1 MRSFAKLIAVI
12 TVGFVTSIAF
22 ADKNADEKSKGD
34 AAKEQSGT
42 KKKKKDKKAS
52 KSADPDTPAKAIDV
66 PVPMGHDSKG
76 LKIPYF
82 STDGKLQMSF
92 NIGVASRIDDSHIRM
107 ADLQIE
113 TFNEEGEHEMAID
126 LPTSVL
132 DLTTSVISTKKHV
145 TIRRADFEL
154 TGETM
159 EFNTKTKQGGLGG
172 SVRML
177 IYNLDDETA
186 ASSATPQPK
195 AK

>member
-1 MRSFAKLIAVI
+1 MRSFAKLIAVL
-12 TVGFVTSIAF
+12 TVALVTSGAF
-22 ADKNADEKSKGD
+22 ADKAADEKAKAD
-34 AAKEQSGT
+34 AKKEQPGT
-42 KKKKKDKKAS
+42 KKKKDKKTA
-52 KSADPDTPAKAIDV
+52 KSADPNAPPKAIDV
-66 PVPMGHDSKG
+66 PVPIGHDAKG

-82 STDGKLQMSF
+82 GNDGKLQMNF
-92 NIGVASRIDDSHIRM
+92 NIGVASRIDGNHIRM
-107 ADLQIE
+107 SDLQIE
-113 TFNEEGEHEMAID
+113 TFNDDGEHEMAID

-177 IYNLDDETA
+177 IYNLEAETA
-186 ASSATPQPK
+186 ESSDTPQPK

>member
-1 MRSFAKLIAVI
+1 MRSFTKLI
-12 TVGFVTSIAF
+12 TVLTAGLVACGAF
-22 ADKNADEKSKGD
+22 TAARAAEKSKD
-34 AAKEQSGT
+34 AAAKEQSGT
-42 KKKKKDKKAS
+42 KKKKKDNKTS
-52 KSADPDTPAKAIDV
+52 KPADPNAPAKAIDV
-66 PVPMGHDSKG
+66 PVPIGHDAKG

-82 STDGKLQMSF
+82 TTDGKLQMNF
-92 NIGVASRIDDSHIRM
+92 NIGVASRIDENHIRM

-113 TFNEEGEHEMAID
+113 TFNDQGEHEMAID

-132 DLTTSVISTKKHV
+132 DLTTSVISSKQHV

-177 IYNLDDETA
+177 IYNLNDETA
-186 ASSATPQPK
+186 VSSDTPQPQ